1 MSLERNKELAR
12 AAIAIW
18 STGDLSRVLEV
29 FAPGYVMHQ
38 HHHEAAGGAGDLDLK
53 AMRDFA
59 HEFHTGFPDFRD
71 TIDLQLAEGD
81 LVATR
86 ATSSGTHTGPF
97 QGIAPTG
104 KRLSWTGIAP
114 TGKRLSWTG
123 IVIDRVQDGRIVE
136 SWGNWDMM
144 GLLQQLGV
152 VPARPAPPKRSEDGA
167 YEWT

>member
-1 MSLERNKELAR
+1 MR
-12 AAIAIW
+12 A
-18 STGDLSRVLEV
+18 
-29 FAPGYVMHQ
+29 
-38 HHHEAAGGAGDLDLK
+38 
-53 AMRDFA
+53 FA
-59 HEFHTGFPDFRD
+59 HEFRTGFPDFRD
-71 TIDLQLAEGD
+71 TVDLQLAEGD

-97 QGIAPTG
+97 Q
-104 KRLSWTGIAP
+104 GIAP

-144 GLLQQLGV
+144 GLLQQLGA
-152 VPARPAPPKRSEDGA
+152 VPARPAPPKQFEDGA

>member
-12 AAIAIW
+12 EAIAIW

-38 HHHEAAGGAGDLDLK
+38 HHHGAVGGTGDLDLK
-53 AMRDFA
+53 AMRAFA

-104 KRLSWTGIAP
+104 RK
-114 TGKRLSWTG
+114 LSWTG
-123 IVIDRVQDGRIVE
+123 IVIDRVEDGRIVE

-144 GLLQQLGV
+144 GMLQQLGAI
-152 VPARPAPPKRSEDGA
+152 PTRPAPPSGVEEGA
-167 YEWT
+167 